1 MMSRRCLAARALVA
15 LAALS
20 LAACQPPA
28 QAQTPAP
35 ADVVTSSAFAAQ
47 HDDFGSY
54 WYQGQAE
61 LSRYSLEQRR
71 YGETHTGEAVSILVT
86 EDFLTDALVK
96 HEFGPGDAA
105 VSVLKHNAYRRFYT
119 GVYPYTIMTSTF
131 TPADGDRT
139 LKAVTSVQEW
149 CGLAWLQFERR
160 GEGYEVEG
168 RSYFQGEGDT
178 EVRIDGAW
186 LEDELV
192 SHARIDPA
200 SLPVGELTVVPA
212 GHHLRMA
219 HLPLRPQ
226 PATATLEDGGDNP
239 FNDAPVLTY
248 TLRYAGIERAVV
260 WTIERPFPH
269 RVVAWAEYEGSTPGA
284 DVPATRAVL
293 TDSIML
299 DYWRHHDVDDA
310 PLRDALGLTM

>member
-1 MMSRRCLAARALVA
+1 MIPRNLAARAIVA
-15 LAALS
+15 LAAIC
-20 LAACQPPA
+20 LAACQPA
-28 QAQTPAP
+28 AEAQTPADP
-35 ADVVTSSAFAAQ
+35 DVVTSSAFAAQ
-47 HDDFGSY
+47 HEDFESY

-61 LSRYSLEQRR
+61 MSRYDLQQRR
-71 YGETHTGEAVSILVT
+71 YGETHAGEAVSILVT

-96 HEFGPGDAA
+96 HEFGPADDA

-119 GVYPYTIMTSTF
+119 GVYPYTIMTSSF
-131 TPADGDRT
+131 TPADGERT

-149 CGLAWLQFERR
+149 CGLAWLQFEHR
-160 GEGYEVEG
+160 GEGYDVES
-168 RSYFQGEGDT
+168 RSYFQREGDT

-200 SLPVGELTVVPA
+200 SLPVGELSVVPA

-219 HLPLRPQ
+219 HLPLRAQ
-226 PATATLEDGGDNP
+226 PATATRTDGGDNP
-239 FNDAPVLTY
+239 FNDAAVMTY
-248 TLRYAGIERAVV
+248 TLRYHDIERAVA
-260 WTIERPFPH
+260 WTIEVPFPH
-269 RVVAWAEYEGSTPGA
+269 RVVAWSEYEAREPA
-284 DVPATRAVL
+284 ANAPATHATL